1 MKIDI
6 VLRYIGFYFEVRQI
20 NERVDTSMLLN
31 NIKLRFQFNL
41 LMISNHK
48 FLLLSSLDSDYSIE
62 NLLKAKEQIR
72 NLFGL
77 DVLFKYERLSK
88 YERQS
93 LVRKRISFVVPNRNI
108 YINELALHFDER
120 EERRINTKDKL
131 SLGAQNILLYILVIK
146 KESISSSE
154 LQVDLKVNKM
164 YVSRAVNELADYH
177 LISITNEFGISR
189 IRLSD
194 TKVNIWQ
201 KAMQIM
207 QNPIMDIVH
216 IYSEGFQKISGAFTK
231 SGMHELSRISMLQ
244 DDERVYAIDSS
255 KWKMLKNEFEETY
268 DGNFDA
274 IKIEIWKS
282 KIPMYINHI
291 NPLALYFSINDGI
304 AERTFEEY
312 ENVLSEVLGGYVKW

>member
-20 NERVDTSMLLN
+20 NERVDTSMLSN

-48 FLLLSSLDSDYSIE
+48 FLLLSSLDSEYSIE
-62 NLLKAKEQIR
+62 NLLKVKEQIR

-93 LVRKRISFVVPNRNI
+93 LVKKRISFVVPNRNI

-154 LQVDLKVNKM
+154 LQVALNVNKM

-189 IRLSD
+189 IRLSE

-216 IYSEGFQKISGAFTK
+216 IYPEGFRKNSGAFTK

-282 KIPMYINHI
+282 KIPMYIDHI
-291 NPLALYFSINDGI
+291 NPLALYFSISDGI

>member
-20 NERVDTSMLLN
+20 NERVDTSMLSN

-48 FLLLSSLDSDYSIE
+48 FLLLSSLDSEYSIE
-62 NLLKAKEQIR
+62 NLLKVKEQIR

-77 DVLFKYERLSK
+77 DVLFKYKRLSK

-93 LVRKRISFVVPNRNI
+93 LVKKRISFVVPNRNI

-154 LQVDLKVNKM
+154 LQVDLNVNKM

-189 IRLSD
+189 IRLSE

-216 IYSEGFQKISGAFTK
+216 IYPKGFQKVSGAFTK

-255 KWKMLKNEFEETY
+255 KWKMLKNEFKETY
-268 DGNFDA
+268 DENFDA

-282 KIPMYINHI
+282 KIPMYIDHI
-291 NPLALYFSINDGI
+291 NPLALYFSISDGI

-312 ENVLSEVLGGYVKW
+312 ENVLSKVLGGYVKW